1 MKAQVLEA
9 VGEKELNRSSQIE
22 AALQANSR
30 IKYYFSLLQTAVA
43 HADRPDQPLDSLA
56 QERAASGVEDRTLDA
71 LVSNSHRDN
80 GLYRVPGCSTVFEQV
95 ARDVRTM
102 AAPAFCETNPTG
114 TAAGLLDRLE
124 RLLAGLPHPKDD
136 LLDAAAI
143 DAITRAG
150 EGETDSLHR
159 LVMDLHKLLNT
170 MQAELAEE
178 HLDGAAVY
186 HIENSDR
193 PLIAAFM
200 AGLNRTAPLKFNH
213 PGLATTATRIGD
225 RLVIQNDLGTT
236 DAHVIVIHVAGLRV
250 EITHTDV
257 HPERVEF
264 FREMLQR
271 YQVTWGEAR
280 SQQTESLAAGLPFQL
295 ITGSFEAK
303 DPAELLA
310 YLSFLGSRLVFLID
324 WNRARKEL
332 RGFLRRKDRA
342 ALLSWAAEAEVG
354 HRGFLELGGAQL
366 IHRAIEDTAGSAI
379 HFGDRLCDVL
389 GDAAALDFLRF
400 VFRAAMEGLRDHQ
413 SEGLIHDRVRAGLQ
427 AHLSSE
433 GKRLLQLAAEH
444 AAMIFEIAT
453 LARDGI
459 RSIGAGETAGSFQ
472 RLARRARDFEQR
484 ADQLVAA
491 SLEAVERRPE
501 YTPLFRLLEIAD
513 NAADELEE
521 VAFLLEL
528 LVASEPGGDVLDALG
543 TLAGSLVEAAQE
555 WIKALSHAAYIDKP
569 AMAQD
574 EVRDFLTSIDAL
586 VALEHRADDAERAL
600 TYSAV
605 QRARDFRQ
613 LHIYSKMADS
623 LEEASDAL
631 KWAGL
636 KTRDYLL
643 GHVLAG

>member
-1 MKAQVLEA
+1 MKSQVLEA
-9 VGEKELNRSSQIE
+9 IGEKELNRSSQIE
-22 AALQANSR
+22 AALAANAR
-30 IKYYFSLLQTAVA
+30 IKYYFSLLQTAAA
-43 HADRPDQPLDSLA
+43 HADHPQQPADSLSH
-56 QERAASGVEDRTLDA
+56 ERLSCGVEDRALDD
-71 LVSNSHRDN
+71 LVANARREN
-80 GLYRVPGCSTVFEQV
+80 ECYRMPGVVTILQRIVH
-95 ARDVRTM
+95 DVRTM
-102 AAPAFCETNPTG
+102 AEPALAETN
-114 TAAGLLDRLE
+114 ARLE
-124 RLLAGLPHPKDD
+124 RLLAQFPQPHDD
-136 LLDAAAI
+136 LVEPSAI
-143 DAITRAG
+143 DQLTRAAG
-150 EGETDSLHR
+150 GDTDSLHR
-159 LVMDLHKLLNT
+159 FVMDLHKALNA
-170 MQAELAEE
+170 MQADLAEE

-186 HIENSDR
+186 HIRDSDR
-193 PLIAAFM
+193 PLIRAFM
-200 AGLNRTAPLKFNH
+200 SGLNRTAPLKFNH
-213 PGLATTATRIGD
+213 PGLATTATRIAN

-236 DAHVIVIHVAGLRV
+236 DAHVIVIHVEGLRV

-257 HPERVEF
+257 HPERIQF
-264 FREMLQR
+264 FRDMLQR
-271 YQVTWGEAR
+271 YPVTWSAER
-280 SQQTESLAAGLPFQL
+280 SNQADSLAFQL
-295 ITGSFEAK
+295 ITGSFQAE
-303 DPAELLA
+303 DPAALLE
-310 YLSFLGSRLVFLID
+310 YLNFLGARLVFLID

-332 RGFLRRKDRA
+332 RSFLRGKDRI
-342 ALLSWAAEAEVG
+342 ALLSWAAGDEVG

-366 IHRAIEDTAGSAI
+366 VNRAIEDTAGSAI

-400 VFRAAMEGLRDHQ
+400 VLRTAMEGLRDHQ
-413 SEGLIHDRVRAGLQ
+413 SPGLIHDRVRAELQ

-459 RSIGAGETAGSFQ
+459 RNIGAGETNEKLQ
-472 RLARRARDFEQR
+472 RLARRARQFEQK

-491 SLEAVERRPE
+491 SLDAVERRPE

-521 VAFLLEL
+521 VAFLMEL
-528 LVASEPGGDVLDALG
+528 LVASQPGGEVLDALG
-543 TLAGSLVEAAQE
+543 ALAGSLVEAAQE
-555 WIKALSHAAYIDKP
+555 WIKALTHAAHIDKTG
-569 AMAQD
+569 AAQD
-574 EVRDFLTSIDAL
+574 DIRDFLTSIDAL

-636 KTRDYLL
+636 KARDYLL